1 MSKALSQLENYIFD
15 CSQNRLGIE
24 KSLKEEKG
32 LDLKIIRPKGVL
44 VIGSRSNLEN
54 SDRMEKDFEVLRS
67 SLKNIEIVLYDEMYD
82 RLKNLKISSLRTEKK

>member
-1 MSKALSQLENYIFD
+1 M
-15 CSQNRLGIE
+15 
-24 KSLKEEKG
+24 
-32 LDLKIIRPKGVL
+32 DLKIIRPKGVL